1 MLRDL
6 QPVETTQPSL
16 NESVK
21 RKSEILL
28 DGLQQRCRRLV
39 SPGDERRVNQYF
51 RDRLDRDF
59 VVRIGTLP
67 S

>member
-1 MLRDL
+1 MLRDF
-6 QPVETTQPSL
+6 QPVYTTPPPL

-39 SPGDERRVNQYF
+39 SPRDERRVNQYF
-51 RDRLDRDF
+51 RDRLDREF
-59 VVRIGTLP
+59 VGRIGTLP